1 VKRVGYLWLA
11 LVAAFLYLPLARVV
25 ATSFNDNQ
33 LATSWGGFTTRWYEA
48 ALSSDLVRNATWN
61 SVKLACVSAIG
72 ATALGTL
79 SALALRRVGV
89 AVSTARVATPEVV
102 IASGFSIAVAV
113 FGWRFGIVPMA
124 VGHIA
129 VLAPFVTLLVA
140 ARAAGADPALPEVA
154 ADLGAPPWKVF
165 LTVTLPDLAPAIG
178 AGVVLSAAFSFDNLV
193 ASRLLAGSD
202 STTLPM
208 VLLSMI
214 QRRVTPEIDAIG
226 TMVLG
231 VGLFALAL
239 VAVLGRVLDRRPS

>member
-1 VKRVGYLWLA
+1 VKRIGHLWL
-11 LVAAFLYLPLARVV
+11 LVVGAFLYLPLVRVV

-33 LATSWGGFTTRWYEA
+33 LATSWGGFTTRWYDA
-48 ALSSDLVRNATWN
+48 ALSSDLVRDATWN
-61 SVKLACVSAIG
+61 SVQLAAVSAVG
-72 ATALGTL
+72 ATVLGTL
-79 SALALRRVGV
+79 SALALERVGV
-89 AVSTARVATPEVV
+89 ALSTARVATPEVV
-102 IASGFSIAVAV
+102 IASGFSIAVAS

-124 VGHIA
+124 IGHIA

-154 ADLGAPPWKVF
+154 ADLGAPPWKVL

-178 AGVVLSAAFSFDNLV
+178 AGAVLSAAFSFDNLV
-193 ASRLLAGSD
+193 ASRLLAGAD

-231 VGLFALAL
+231 VGVISLAA
-239 VAVLGRVLDRRPS
+239 VAVIGRALDRR